1 MLIVGSGLAGL
12 ALARDLSR
20 ASLLPG
26 ANPLK
31 VLDKARGVG
40 GRAATRRWP
49 DRTVD
54 HGAQFFTA
62 RGERLEALTFGWL
75 AEGWLKVWT
84 RGFGQYRAGKFLE
97 LREDG
102 HARYAPTAG
111 MNLLGKALGR
121 ELEVQFEAEIVR
133 VERRVST
140 WVLEDAMG
148 NTFEDE
154 QVVFNLPAPQLVALL
169 EQVCQTSPHPVLH
182 SLCHTLEPVRLSPT
196 FTLMLALE
204 RDLKVDW
211 KAAQSASHP
220 IGWVSRDHTKRESG
234 APPTLVIH
242 ASNEWSGENL
252 ERNRQQVEREILEHT
267 RELLGDRLEH
277 SFSQLHRWRFA
288 TPEVFYPDKCFW
300 NAEIGLGWCGDW
312 CGTARVEGALESG
325 WALAERI
332 LGRSV
337 APQTLPEV
345 VSKA

>member
-12 ALARDLSR
+12 ALAKDLSQNSR
-20 ASLLPG
+20 A
-26 ANPLK
+26 
-31 VLDKARGVG
+31 VQILDKARGVG
-40 GRAATRRWP
+40 GRAATKRWP
-49 DRTVD
+49 DRVVD

-62 RGERLEALTFGWL
+62 RGSRLEALTFGWL

-84 RGFGQYRAGKFLE
+84 RSFGQYKAGRFEGLPD
-97 LREDG
+97 DG
-102 HARYAPTAG
+102 HARYAPQGG
-111 MNLLGKALGR
+111 MNLLGKALAQG
-121 ELEVQFEAEIVR
+121 LEVKLETQIVR
-133 VERRVST
+133 LERRPNN
-140 WVLEDAMG
+140 WLLEDAHG

-169 EQVCQTSPHPVLH
+169 EKVCQTSPHPVLH
-182 SLCHTLEPVRLSPT
+182 GLCHTLEPVRLSPT

-204 RDLKVDW
+204 RDLAVDW

-220 IGWVSRDHTKRESG
+220 ISWVSRDHTKRPEG

-252 ERNRQQVEREILEHT
+252 ERDGEQVQREVLEQA
-267 RELLGDRLEH
+267 RELLRDKLEH
-277 SFSQLHRWRFA
+277 SFAQLHRWRYA

-300 NAEIGLGWCGDW
+300 DAELGLGWCGDW

-332 LGRSV
+332 LGSSAALGQVDTTVSSV
-337 APQTLPEV
+337 
-345 VSKA
+345 

>member
-12 ALARDLSR
+12 ALAQDLTH
-20 ASLLPG
+20 ASLFQG
-26 ANPLK
+26 TTPLR

-49 DRTVD
+49 DRPVD

-84 RGFGQYRAGKFLE
+84 RGFGQYREGTFQG

-102 HARYAPTAG
+102 HARYAPTGG
-111 MNLLGKALGR
+111 MKLLGKVLARNLDLK
-121 ELEVQFEAEIVR
+121 LETEIVR
-133 VERRVST
+133 VERRPNT
-140 WVLEDAMG
+140 WLLEDAQG

-169 EQVCQTSPHPVLH
+169 ENVCQTSPHPTLH
-182 SLCHTLEPVRLSPT
+182 SLCHTLQTVRLSPT
-196 FTLMLALE
+196 FTLMLALKS
-204 RDLKVDW
+204 DLKVDW

-220 IGWVSRDHTKRESG
+220 IGWVSRDHTKREDG
-234 APPTLVIH
+234 APLTLVIH
-242 ASNEWSGENL
+242 ASGEWSGENL
-252 ERNRQQVEREILEHT
+252 ERDREQVEREMLEQA
-267 RELLGDRLEH
+267 RELLSDPLEH

-300 NAEIGLGWCGDW
+300 DAELGLGWCGDW

-325 WALAERI
+325 WSLAERI
-332 LGRSV
+332 LGRGV
-337 APQTLPEV
+337 VPQAAPEV

>member
-1 MLIVGSGLAGL
+1 MLIVGNGLAGL
-12 ALARDLSR
+12 ALAQDLSR
-20 ASLLPG
+20 G
-26 ANPLK
+26 PLFRGTSALR
-31 VLDKARGVG
+31 VLDKARGLG
-40 GRAATRRWP
+40 GRAATRRWA
-49 DRTVD
+49 DRPVD

-62 RGERLEALTFGWL
+62 RGERLEALTSSWL
-75 AEGWLKVWT
+75 AEGWLRVWT
-84 RGFGQYRAGKFLE
+84 RGFGQYKQGTFQG

-102 HARYAPTAG
+102 HARYAPSGG
-111 MNLLGKALGR
+111 MNLLGKALAQG
-121 ELEVQFEAEIVR
+121 LEGQFESEIVR
-133 VERRVST
+133 VERRTST
-140 WVLEDAMG
+140 WLLEDASG

-169 EQVCQTSPHPVLH
+169 EPVCQTSPHPTLH
-182 SLCHTLEPVRLSPT
+182 GLYHTLEPVRLSPT

-220 IGWVSRDHTKRESG
+220 IGWVSRDHTKRAEG
-234 APPTLVIH
+234 ALPTLVIH

-252 ERNRQQVEREILEHT
+252 ELDKAEVERQILEHA
-267 RELLGDRLEH
+267 RELLSDPLEH
-277 SFSQLHRWRFA
+277 TYSQLHRWRYA

-300 NAEIGLGWCGDW
+300 DAELGLGWCGDW

-337 APQTLPEV
+337 ALEQTNV
-345 VSKA
+345 QVSSA

>member
-12 ALARDLSR
+12 ALAQDLSR

-26 ANPLK
+26 ANPLR
-31 VLDKARGVG
+31 VLDKAKGVG
-40 GRAATRRWP
+40 GRAAARRWT

-62 RGERLEALTFGWL
+62 RGERLEALTSQWL
-75 AEGWLKVWT
+75 AEGWLKVWA
-84 RGFGQYRAGKFLE
+84 RGFGQYREGTFQG

-102 HARYAPTAG
+102 HARYAPTGG
-111 MNLLGKALGR
+111 MNLLGK
-121 ELEVQFEAEIVR
+121 ELAQNLDVQFETEIVR
-133 VERRVST
+133 VERRTST
-140 WVLEDAMG
+140 WLLEDAQG
-148 NTFEDE
+148 NTLEDE

-169 EQVCQTSPHPVLH
+169 ENVCQTSPHPVLH
-182 SLCHTLEPVRLSPT
+182 GLCHTLETVRLSPT
-196 FTLMLALE
+196 FTLMLALKS
-204 RDLKVDW
+204 DLKVDW

-220 IGWVSRDHTKRESG
+220 IGWVSRDHTKREGG

-252 ERNRQQVEREILEHT
+252 EQDKEQVERETLEHA
-267 RELLGDRLEH
+267 RELLGDTLEH
-277 SFSQLHRWRFA
+277 SFSQLHRWRYA
-288 TPEVFYPDKCFW
+288 TPEVYYPDKCFW
-300 NAEIGLGWCGDW
+300 DAELGLGWCGDW

-332 LGRSV
+332 LGQSV
-337 APQTLPEV
+337 APQAMGEV

>member
-1 MLIVGSGLAGL
+1 M
-12 ALARDLSR
+12 
-20 ASLLPG
+20 
-26 ANPLK
+26 
-31 VLDKARGVG
+31 LDKARGVG
-40 GRAATRRWP
+40 GRAATRRWA
-49 DRTVD
+49 DRPVD

-84 RGFGQYRAGKFLE
+84 RGFGQFKEGAFQG

-102 HARYAPTAG
+102 HARYAPTGG
-111 MNLLGKALGR
+111 MNLLGKVLAR
-121 ELEVQFEAEIVR
+121 NLETVLETEIVR
-133 VERRVST
+133 VERGVST
-140 WVLEDAMG
+140 WLLEDAQG

-169 EQVCQTSPHPVLH
+169 ENVCQTSPHPVLH
-182 SLCHTLEPVRLSPT
+182 SLCHTLQTVRLSPT
-196 FTLMLALE
+196 FTLMLALKN
-204 RDLKVDW
+204 DLKVNW

-220 IGWVSRDHTKRESG
+220 IGWVSRDHTKREGG

-242 ASNEWSGENL
+242 ADSEWSGENL
-252 ERNRQQVEREILEHT
+252 ELDKEQVGREVLEHA

-277 SFSQLHRWRFA
+277 SFSQLHRWRYA

-300 NAEIGLGWCGDW
+300 DVELGLGWCGDW

-337 APQTLPEV
+337 ASRAVGQV